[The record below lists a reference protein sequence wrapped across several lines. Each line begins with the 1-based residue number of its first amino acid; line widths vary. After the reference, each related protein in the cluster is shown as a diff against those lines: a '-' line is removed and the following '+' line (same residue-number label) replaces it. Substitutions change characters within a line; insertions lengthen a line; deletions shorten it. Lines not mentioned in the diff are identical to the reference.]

1 MPIKKEHDNSKT
13 TMYKIKFLIALDFC
27 QPHYQILL
35 ITYLK
40 LIKRMQRL
48 YGKKI
53 IKSECDLIWLKNN
66 GLNYIC
72 KECGKKYSKLINEVI
87 KKFPYTNQFCSG
99 DLNKFD
105 LLLRKGVYPY
115 EYMDS
120 LERFN
125 ETSLLDKKSFLKRIE
140 FRRYY

>member
-1 MPIKKEHDNSKT
+1 
-13 TMYKIKFLIALDFC
+13 
-27 QPHYQILL
+27 
-35 ITYLK
+35 
-40 LIKRMQRL
+40 MQRL

-72 KECGKKYSKLINEVI
+72 KECWKKYSKLINEVI

-140 FRRYY
+140 FRRYYW